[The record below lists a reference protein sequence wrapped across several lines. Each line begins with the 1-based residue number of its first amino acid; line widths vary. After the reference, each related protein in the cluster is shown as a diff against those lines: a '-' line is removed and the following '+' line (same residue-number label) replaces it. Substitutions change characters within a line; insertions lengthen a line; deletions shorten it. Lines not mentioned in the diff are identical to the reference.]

1 MLGSHRVSPDDKI
14 DDSGGIRGSIRGCIR
29 GSVDGMTA
37 LLGSHRVSP
46 DHGVCI
52 RSIGVL
58 GGVLGAGGV
67 DRVI

>member
-1 MLGSHRVSPDDKI
+1 MTGLGNSMRSRI
-14 DDSGGIRGSIRGCIR
+14 
-29 GSVDGMTA
+29 TA

-46 DHGVCI
+46 DNGMCI